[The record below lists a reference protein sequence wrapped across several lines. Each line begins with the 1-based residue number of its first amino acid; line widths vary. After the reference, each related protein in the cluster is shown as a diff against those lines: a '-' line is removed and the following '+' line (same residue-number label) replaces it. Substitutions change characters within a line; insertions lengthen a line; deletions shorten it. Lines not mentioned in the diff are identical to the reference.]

1 MKMIKCNECGIL
13 LFPSDII
20 TTGTE
25 IVCPNCGKS
34 IAMPPHI
41 ENIEPIIDGVD
52 DGIEWPT

>member
-25 IVCPNCGKS
+25 IICPNCGKA
-34 IAMPPHI
+34 IAMPPLI
-41 ENIEPIIDGVD
+41 QEID
-52 DGIEWPT
+52 DGIE